1 MATELSKEIKQYLKE
16 ATKKMETIT
25 NQATD
30 RTYPV
35 YLTIQ
40 EIMLAEEALFD
51 RSAVLSAIADVN
63 TYENRKAQGETLDK
77 KVSALEVIA
86 RKIAQPLDE
95 MYATNES
102 LALV

>member
-1 MATELSKEIKQYLKE
+1 MSVATNGQ
-16 ATKKMETIT
+16 
-25 NQATD
+25 D
-30 RTYPV
+30 RTYAV

-51 RSAVLSAIADVN
+51 RSSVLSAIADVN

-77 KVSALEVIA
+77 KVSALETIA
-86 RKIAQPLDE
+86 RKIAQPLDD

>member
-16 ATKKMETIT
+16 ATRVSTAT
-25 NQATD
+25 NGQD
-30 RTYPV
+30 RTYAV

-51 RSAVLSAIADVN
+51 RSSVLSAIADVN

-77 KVSALEVIA
+77 KVAILENIA